1 MIRCFLLLVDY
12 GNVVRSVKTLTL
24 LYSCILPEKNVP
36 IKQVMFAFSQIQ
48 KSKSKPLS
56 SPFQAMRQDG
66 RCFQVSDG

>member
-12 GNVVRSVKTLTL
+12 GNVVRSVKDSYTAIFLH
-24 LYSCILPEKNVP
+24 SPRKNVP

-66 RCFQVSDG
+66 RRFQVSDG

>member
-12 GNVVRSVKTLTL
+12 GNVVRSVKD
-24 LYSCILPEKNVP
+24 SCTTIFLHSPEKMSQS
-36 IKQVMFAFSQIQ
+36 QVMFAFSQIQ

-66 RCFQVSDG
+66 RCFQASDG